1 MNASKNDYK
10 PSSNNASYYIP
21 ISRTVKDEK
30 NIKLIQKEEDPQ
42 ESFLQETE
50 EINDIAIMN
59 EKGEVHYLFSRDET
73 LDEEYLES
81 FKEDFQ

>member
-1 MNASKNDYK
+1 MNASKNDYR
-10 PSSNNASYYIP
+10 PSSNNASYCMP
-21 ISRTVKDEK
+21 HSRNVKDDNNLE
-30 NIKLIQKEEDPQ
+30 LIPKEEDPL
-42 ESFLQETE
+42 ENFLEDTD
-50 EINDIAIMN
+50 EINDIVIIN